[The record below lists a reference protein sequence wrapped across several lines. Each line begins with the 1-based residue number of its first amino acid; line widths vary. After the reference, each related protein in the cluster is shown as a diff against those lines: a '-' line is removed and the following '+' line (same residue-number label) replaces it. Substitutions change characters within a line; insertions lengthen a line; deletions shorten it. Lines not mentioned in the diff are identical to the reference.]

1 MTGFANTKQIF
12 IRYRIGDLAAW
23 ATEPCLCG
31 RSALPVLGDLVGRL
45 EDVVLLPD
53 GRQVVRLDQVFR
65 QLEGLAE
72 GQIVQE
78 SLERFVVNVVPL
90 SSYSRADAEK
100 IRSRMIV
107 RLGPQITVEIREL
120 DAIPRE
126 PNGKFRAV
134 ISRVQRTPAG

>member
-1 MTGFANTKQIF
+1 VTGFANTKQIF